1 MRVRFGK
8 ATMVPDDFRSAD
20 TIGFSAS
27 LDGLRKHF
35 LDITRVL
42 DTTDID
48 FRCHGIRGAEMD
60 AADTAKTLIEVL
72 LERDV
77 PDTVQL
83 NFILA
88 QVKAATLD
96 DEFGL
101 SQGVLRK
108 GQRQRKDGV
117 AFAVGPEN
125 FLFVQVDAELAV
137 FEGGHGV
144 APFVMGFVWVFW
156 YYLYNEYIIPCCDDF
171 INSIQCASTQAMRG
185 SLLVFTLN
193 RFLDSPCSCLLRKGR
208 ILCRI
213 VLPKNCYNYH

>member
-1 MRVRFGK
+1 MCLLIALIILSRSHSWSTASPPKNFFVNKKIARTELNLYGLVLVMRMFVAGFRRHTMRVRLGK

-35 LDITRVL
+35 LDIARVL

-60 AADTAKTLIEVL
+60 AADTAKALIEVL

-77 PDTVQL
+77 PDAVQL
-83 NFILA
+83 NLILA

-96 DEFGL
+96 DKFGL
-101 SQGVLRK
+101 GQGILRK

-117 AFAVGPEN
+117 ALAVGPEN
-125 FLFVQVDAELAV
+125 FLLVQVDAELAV
-137 FEGGHGV
+137 FEGRHGMV
-144 APFVMGFVWVFW
+144 PFVMGFV
-156 YYLYNEYIIPCCDDF
+156 
-171 INSIQCASTQAMRG
+171 
-185 SLLVFTLN
+185 
-193 RFLDSPCSCLLRKGR
+193 
-208 ILCRI
+208 
-213 VLPKNCYNYH
+213 

>member
-35 LDITRVL
+35 LDITWVL

-72 LERDV
+72 LERNV
-77 PDTVQL
+77 PDAVQL
-83 NFILA
+83 NLILA

-96 DEFGL
+96 DKFGL
-101 SQGVLRK
+101 GQGVLRE
-108 GQRQRKDGV
+108 GQGQRKDCV
-117 AFAVGPEN
+117 AFSVCPEN
-125 FLFVQVDAELAV
+125 FLLVQVDAELAV
-137 FEGGHGV
+137 FEGGHGM
-144 APFVMGFVWVFW
+144 APFVIGLVLVIGILLDGVWNDVIVFILSI
-156 YYLYNEYIIPCCDDF
+156 LYHAVMILAIHTNHIKAMVCR
-171 INSIQCASTQAMRG
+171 QC
-185 SLLVFTLN
+185 LVW
-193 RFLDSPCSCLLRKGR
+193 
-208 ILCRI
+208 
-213 VLPKNCYNYH
+213 

>member
-1 MRVRFGK
+1 MRVRLGK

-35 LDITRVL
+35 LDIARVL

-60 AADTAKTLIEVL
+60 AADTAKALIEVL
-72 LERDV
+72 LERDI
-77 PDTVQL
+77 PDAVQL
-83 NFILA
+83 NLILA
-88 QVKAATLD
+88 QVEAATLD

-117 AFAVGPEN
+117 AFSVSPEN
-125 FLFVQVDAELAV
+125 FLLVQIDAELAV
-137 FEGGHGV
+137 FEGGHGM
-144 APFVMGFVWVFW
+144 APFIMGFVWVVGT
-156 YYLYNEYIIPCCDDF
+156 DF
-171 INSIQCASTQAMRG
+171 IMSILYHAAMILAILYQPHLNTG
-185 SLLVFTLN
+185 MQTMSHLALFSLPFNQFFKSSIYDLFNL
-193 RFLDSPCSCLLRKGR
+193 
-208 ILCRI
+208 
-213 VLPKNCYNYH
+213 